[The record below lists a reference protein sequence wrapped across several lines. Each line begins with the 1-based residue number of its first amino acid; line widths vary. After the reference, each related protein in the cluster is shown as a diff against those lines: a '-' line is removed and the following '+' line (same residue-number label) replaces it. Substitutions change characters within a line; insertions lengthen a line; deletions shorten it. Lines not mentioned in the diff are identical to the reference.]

1 MEDLY
6 QELTY
11 AKSFDESEI
20 EKASLAYRDRVIPA
34 MKALRKTADHLETI
48 VAKGDWPMPDYIDLM
63 FGL

>member
-1 MEDLY
+1 
-6 QELTY
+6 
-11 AKSFDESEI
+11 
-20 EKASLAYRDRVIPA
+20 